1 MGKFWIGVLVTI
13 VALVVVGFVV
23 VYIGA
28 MIFQGGHV

>member
-1 MGKFWIGVLVTI
+1 LVTI

-28 MIFQGGHV
+28 MIFTGGHT